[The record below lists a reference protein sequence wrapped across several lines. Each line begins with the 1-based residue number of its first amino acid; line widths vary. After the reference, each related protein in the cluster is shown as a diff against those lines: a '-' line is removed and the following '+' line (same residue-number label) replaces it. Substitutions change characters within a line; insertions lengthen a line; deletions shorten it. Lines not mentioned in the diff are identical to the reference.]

1 MTLCMA
7 AHECNCMCVSTFVH
21 LPECE
26 IVALQPNGQLRKM
39 IPFFPMGSEFRA
51 VAFNAFLPASKTY
64 H

>member
-1 MTLCMA
+1 MSVTV
-7 AHECNCMCVSTFVH
+7 CVSMFVH

-26 IVALQPNGQLRKM
+26 IVALQPNGQLRKI
-39 IPFFPMGSEFRA
+39 IPFFPTGSEFRA